1 MTENQNNL
9 FVDDLALMVKALKTE
24 DITKTLEL
32 LRKPIFKLSETQIP
46 KHSFYQWKKAKY
58 LDSLFPKQENTNSN
72 KDVPKEWTRF
82 SIMESVILSIVNN
95 LWERNLGYKIKE
107 FIDEYMLGEDFN
119 NQLKML
125 LQDENNILEKLFN
138 KSKEGDILGFIYEQ
152 KRINPHLPTMTNIE
166 GLIIASLKLNRP
178 HSILIYENDT
188 IEFIVTSNLT
198 DLKGVSFYNELL
210 QKSFINISIS
220 QIVDNILFGN
230 KIESTI
236 GKQEPLVIKLLKIGY
251 DTNTLNEIL
260 NKGDLLEYIEEKL
273 DTSTNIEKVF
283 LDNRNDD
290 QDILLKVRGGAK
302 ISLRR
307 IIIKPKK

>member
-1 MTENQNNL
+1 MTENQNIL
-9 FVDDLALMVKALKTE
+9 FVDDLAFMVKALKTD

-32 LRKPIFKLSETQIP
+32 LRKPLLKLSETQIP

-58 LDSLFPKQENTNSN
+58 LDSLLPKQENTNSN
-72 KDVPKEWTRF
+72 QDVPKEWTRF
-82 SIMESVILSIVNN
+82 SIMELVILYIVNN

-107 FIDEYMLGEDFN
+107 FIDDYMLGEDFD

-125 LQDENNILEKLFN
+125 LQDEHNILEKLFN

-152 KRINPHLPTMTNIE
+152 KKINPHLPTMTNIE

-198 DLKGVSFYNELL
+198 DLMGVSFYKDLL

-220 QIVDNILFGN
+220 QIVDNVLYGN
-230 KIESTI
+230 KKESAI
-236 GKQEPLVIKLLKIGY
+236 GKQEPLVTKLLKIGY

-260 NKGDLLEYIEEKL
+260 NKGELLEYIEEKL
-273 DTSTNIEKVF
+273 DTSSNIEKVF

-290 QDILLKVRGGAK
+290 QDILLKVRGGK
-302 ISLRR
+302 KVSLRR
-307 IIIKPKK
+307 IIIKPKI

>member
-1 MTENQNNL
+1 MTENQNNW

-32 LRKPIFKLSETQIP
+32 LRKPLFKLSETQIP

-58 LDSLFPKQENTNSN
+58 LDSLFPKQESTNSN
-72 KDVPKEWTRF
+72 QDVPKEWTRF
-82 SIMESVILSIVNN
+82 SIMETVILSIVNN

-107 FIDEYMLGEDFN
+107 FVDEYMLGEDFE

-125 LQDENNILEKLFN
+125 LQDEHNILEKLFN
-138 KSKEGDILGFIYEQ
+138 KSKKGDILGFIYEQ
-152 KRINPHLPTMTNIE
+152 KKINPHLPTMTNIE

-198 DLKGVSFYNELL
+198 DLKGVSYYKDLL
-210 QKSFINISIS
+210 QKSFINISIR

-230 KIESTI
+230 KIESAI
-236 GKQEPLVIKLLKIGY
+236 GKQEPLVTKLLKIGY

-260 NKGDLLEYIEEKL
+260 NKGELLEYIEEKL
-273 DTSTNIEKVF
+273 DTSSNIEKVF

-290 QDILLKVRGGAK
+290 QDILLKVRGGVK
-302 ISLRR
+302 VSLRR
-307 IIIKPKK
+307 IIIKPKI